1 MRFAQGRSA
10 PGAPCD
16 DCQVGSPVAHR
27 VQMREA
33 LELEG
38 RAQRLALEG
47 ASEEASD
54 AFLAA
59 AERYRAS
66 WELASPTSYGRL
78 VGMLKSAILAGDG
91 EREAAYVREQLR
103 DAPTGSATV
112 AYALA
117 ICALLAGDDAVA
129 QEHARDMHEGAE
141 AFARAADAI
150 TALAEHDDARY
161 ATALRAIVADFEA
174 RSEHLTGV
182 AIADTALMMER
193 LAARRNMSAHVS
205 SPLLPPL

>member
-1 MRFAQGRSA
+1 MI
-10 PGAPCD
+10 GAM
-16 DCQVGSPVAHR
+16 GSPVAHR

-33 LELEG
+33 LELE
-38 RAQRLALEG
+38 AQAQHLVLEG
-47 ASEEASD
+47 ASEEARD

-78 VGMLKSAILAGDG
+78 VGMLKAAILAGHGDG
-91 EREAAYVREQLR
+91 EASYVREQLAS
-103 DAPTGSATV
+103 APTGSATA

-117 ICALLAGDDAVA
+117 ICALLAADDEAA
-129 QEHARDMHEGAE
+129 ERHARTMREGAE
-141 AFARAADAI
+141 PFLRAADAI
-150 TALAEHDDARY
+150 TALARRDDARY
-161 ATALRAIVADFEA
+161 TRALRAIVDDFAA
-174 RSEHLTGV
+174 RPEHLTGV

-193 LAARRNMSAHVS
+193 LAARRGMSAQLS